1 MICSAGINEGEFKA
15 VDWACSLAGSSGRY
29 RSPCWPQDT
38 IDTIRIREKPFIKNF
53 FDNIFDNNF

>member
-1 MICSAGINEGEFKA
+1 MKAGSKQLIGLVLWQDLQAGIDHLVGH
-15 VDWACSLAGSSGRY
+15 
-29 RSPCWPQDT
+29 DT